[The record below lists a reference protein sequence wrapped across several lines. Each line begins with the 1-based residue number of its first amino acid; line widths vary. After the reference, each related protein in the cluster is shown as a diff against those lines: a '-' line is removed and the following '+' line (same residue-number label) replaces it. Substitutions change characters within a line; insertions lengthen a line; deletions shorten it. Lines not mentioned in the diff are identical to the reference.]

1 MSEAHITRTNVVKS
15 AAQKWADDLIDLGRS
30 NSLLYFKDTKTST
43 LDLTQSHPEAL
54 AALLTGQ
61 KTRLNAL
68 ISDPAAHKLACTRAR
83 NLRKKI
89 IAFDEEQG
97 IEVGHLARGL
107 VRVMPPA
114 GQTMSSVSQLRAP
127 LLLQPVAVHA
137 RTSAETD
144 FTLEPTEDPMLIPCF
159 CMR

>member
-1 MSEAHITRTNVVKS
+1 VGAHGAQVGAVMGGRPHVEAHIIRTNMVKS

-83 NLRKKI
+83 NLRKKN
-89 IAFDEEQG
+89 
-97 IEVGHLARGL
+97 HCLRRRARDRG
-107 VRVMPPA
+107 
-114 GQTMSSVSQLRAP
+114 RAP
-127 LLLQPVAVHA
+127 RTRIGA
-137 RTSAETD
+137 RYAAYWAD
-144 FTLEPTEDPMLIPCF
+144 NVVGIPA
-159 CMR
+159 